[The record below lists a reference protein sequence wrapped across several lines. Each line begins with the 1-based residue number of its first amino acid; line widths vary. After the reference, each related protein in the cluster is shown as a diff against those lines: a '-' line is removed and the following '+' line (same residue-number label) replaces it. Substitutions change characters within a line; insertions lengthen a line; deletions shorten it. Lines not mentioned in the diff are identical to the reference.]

1 MVGFDSFLEE
11 WAGKTN
17 MSVCYC
23 YATIKPGILIY
34 WANRFTSVLQISET
48 IYNRT
53 SYQYFFK
60 SAKTECAASNG
71 ETNQNQPVQFSLL
84 SYIGQLNNVAND
96 TTVRLQKS

>member
-11 WAGKTN
+11 WAAKQTCRFAI
-17 MSVCYC
+17 V
-23 YATIKPGILIY
+23 TQRIKPGILIY

-53 SYQYFFK
+53 SYQYVFK